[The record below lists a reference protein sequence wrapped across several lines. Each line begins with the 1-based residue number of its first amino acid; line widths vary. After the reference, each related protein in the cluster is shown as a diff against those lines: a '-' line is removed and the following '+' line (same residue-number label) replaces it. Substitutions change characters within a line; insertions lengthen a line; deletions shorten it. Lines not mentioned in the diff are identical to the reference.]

1 MPGAICTIII
11 PTHERH
17 DILLRA
23 IDYYQHFDC
32 NVSIADSSARK
43 MNYEFPDNFTYEHL
57 PCVGFAT
64 KIFKVAKDV
73 TTPYVCLVNDD
84 DYLIESSLKAGAC
97 FLNDNP
103 DYASTQGRYYKF
115 ELIENQV
122 IFSPR
127 YDLDSFHH
135 VVESEDRVS
144 RFVRAFNPYNPLYS
158 AIHRT
163 DLFTKSFQISG
174 GGSSCKETFLKGI
187 PLTEI
192 LVPFIPM
199 FYGKYKAIP
208 VLWMV
213 RDSFIFDKI
222 RRQKV
227 RANKSDIDYSA
238 SYNFRR
244 YTHAAKAV
252 ENFLNSEEF
261 RQLKKSFR
269 DTTSGVVINKES
281 DMLFNLAFK
290 SYIKWLI
297 SDRNKVVTKIIIKLF
312 TPNWVLKHF
321 KARKKKQYASG
332 IEETLFESGLNK
344 VRLSVLAFRKC
355 YDGYR
360 E

>member
-1 MPGAICTIII
+1 M
-11 PTHERH
+11 
-17 DILLRA
+17 
-23 IDYYQHFDC
+23 
-32 NVSIADSSARK
+32 
-43 MNYEFPDNFTYEHL
+43 
-57 PCVGFAT
+57 
-64 KIFKVAKDV
+64 
-73 TTPYVCLVNDD
+73 
-84 DYLIESSLKAGAC
+84 
-97 FLNDNP
+97 
-103 DYASTQGRYYKF
+103 
-115 ELIENQV
+115 IENQV

-127 YDLDSFHH
+127 YDLDSFQH

-144 RFVRAFNPYNPLYS
+144 RFVRAFNPYIPQYS

-163 DLFTKSFQISG
+163 DLFTKSFQLSV
-174 GGSSCKETFLKGI
+174 GGSSCHETFLKGI

-192 LVPFIPM
+192 LLPFIPM

-227 RANKSDIDYSA
+227 LANKSDIDYSV
-238 SYNFRR
+238 SYDFRR

-252 ENFLNSEEF
+252 ENFLDSEEF

-269 DTTSGVVINKES
+269 DTISGLVINKES

-332 IEETLFESGLNK
+332 IEETLFESNFNK
-344 VRLSVLAFRKC
+344 VRLSVLAFRKI

-360 E
+360 G